1 MKTADLIKIKAE
13 SGVSLTDRE
22 LAIRWWSR
30 LSETEQVEVITHLNL
45 TLQLQEVT
53 DDNAYWMWSK
63 RQKL

>member
-1 MKTADLIKIKAE
+1 MKTTDLIKIKAE

-45 TLQLQEVT
+45 TFQLQEVT